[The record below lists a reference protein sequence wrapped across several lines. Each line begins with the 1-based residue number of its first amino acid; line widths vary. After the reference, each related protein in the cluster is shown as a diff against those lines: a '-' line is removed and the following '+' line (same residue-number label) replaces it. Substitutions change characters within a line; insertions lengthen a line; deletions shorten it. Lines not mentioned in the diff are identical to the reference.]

1 MLYSFLCVN
10 ADKKDVPIDRAVVV
24 VYENSEA
31 AKSYAEYTGL
41 KQDSLIG
48 FNPEVKR
55 VVAFCS
61 TKDGKVITLAK
72 RLPAKIID
80 TGFGG

>member
-31 AKSYAEYTGL
+31 AKSYAEYMGL
-41 KQDSLIG
+41 K
-48 FNPEVKR
+48 
-55 VVAFCS
+55 
-61 TKDGKVITLAK
+61 
-72 RLPAKIID
+72 
-80 TGFGG
+80 